1 MRIDILPI
9 LIAIMP
15 RTDIVT
21 IRCSKILALLWI
33 WNFSWSS
40 FYKTRSIRLRLKYK
54 AWLGKDIITC
64 HIPII
69 EKMINKPKRT
79 CYNLRFGSNSDNRA
93 EQNATITIAIAGKRN
108 VHARRMKIPH
118 TCRALTPISD
128 FILMS
133 RVPKIKFDFK
143 EIIDFASFF
152 DLEITKEGFCEQGKA
167 RLDVFLRSFRR
178 DV

>member
-1 MRIDILPI
+1 MSIDVFPV
-9 LIAIMP
+9 LIAFMP
-15 RTDIVT
+15 RTNIVT
-21 IRCSKILALLWI
+21 IRRSKKLTLLWI
-33 WNFSWSS
+33 RNFSWSS
-40 FYKTRSIRLRLKYK
+40 FYKTRSIRLRLKHK
-54 AWLGKDIITC
+54 TRLEGSIITC

-152 DLEITKEGFCEQGKA
+152 DLEITKESFCEQGKA
-167 RLDVFLRSFRR
+167 RLDIF
-178 DV
+178 